1 MTQPKRILWPFWW
14 PSVLLAI
21 VLIAYALTGCTDS
34 KASGP
39 VHGLEIGDPVLVRYP
54 FPSIA
59 ECERFTDALIVVL
72 HKAKNPI
79 PEPMRC
85 S

>member
-1 MTQPKRILWPFWW
+1 MNIL
-14 PSVLLAI
+14 LLLFG
-21 VLIAYALTGCTDS
+21 VLILTGCTDS

-39 VHGLEIGDPVLVRYP
+39 VHVLEIGDPVLVRYP

-59 ECERFTDALIVVL
+59 ECERFTDTLIVVL

-79 PEPMRC
+79 PEPLRC